1 MTSPPSR
8 GTMVMPNGPRP
19 QSARPTVCVSKI
31 CTCDLPGVLP
41 ITNAA
46 APSPQ
51 RCPDFSSPSEEYRL
65 LCSDATISALRE
77 RPDAKYAEAMSMASM
92 KDEHAVDKYIARA
105 SASENS
111 LCNTCAIVPIV
122 SQGV

>member
-8 GTMVMPNGPRP
+8 GTMVIPNGPRP
-19 QSARPTVCVSKI
+19 QSAKPTVWVSRI
-31 CTCDLPGVLP
+31 CSCNLPGVLP

-46 APSPQ
+46 APSPH
-51 RCPDFSSPSEEYRL
+51 RWPDFSSPSEEYRL
-65 LCSDATISALRE
+65 LCSEATISALRE
-77 RPDAKYAEAMSMASM
+77 RPDAKYADVMSIASM

-111 LCNTCAIVPIV
+111 LCKTCAIVPIV